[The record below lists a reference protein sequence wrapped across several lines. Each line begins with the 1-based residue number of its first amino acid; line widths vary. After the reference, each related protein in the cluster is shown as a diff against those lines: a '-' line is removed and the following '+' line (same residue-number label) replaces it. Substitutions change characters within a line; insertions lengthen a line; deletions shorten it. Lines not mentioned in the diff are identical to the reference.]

1 MAERRVGNEADA
13 QLAQQRQQFGLRG
26 PWSTGSTRSGGQLG
40 LRHPRDPVIEHYKKD
55 VDRTLIRENL
65 KLSVRGAPR
74 QAPGEPRRLRHRK
87 TQNAA
92 LVAACRHRTPQDAAL
107 VAACRHRTPQDAALA
122 AACRHR
128 TSQDAALAAACRHRT
143 SQDAPFIAAA
153 FRRLRRTVR
162 DLEDRGKSAERRSRS
177 VSERPRWVAR
187 ARSPFP
193 WPWEAC
199 AELAELANLGLGA
212 STVLEGCRFAFER
225 LGPALG
231 LERHR
236 PGAAARLPFPEAP
249 DGFLGRELERAAR
262 REKTCVT
269 SDFWELHRSGRGRGR
284 RGRDSGRPTTR
295 QPGRAPR
302 TAPHW
307 LSSAATTVDAPGSL
321 RRAATRWERRH
332 LVGSAA
338 ERPPPRPLGRRRGL
352 APHPGRPGQAGPKRV
367 APRGPAGNPPVASK
381 KADFVGQ
388 IPPSP
393 PFIKGGNLT

>member
-1 MAERRVGNEADA
+1 VRV
-13 QLAQQRQQFGLRG
+13 
-26 PWSTGSTRSGGQLG
+26 
-40 LRHPRDPVIEHYKKD
+40 
-55 VDRTLIRENL
+55 
-65 KLSVRGAPR
+65 
-74 QAPGEPRRLRHRK
+74 
-87 TQNAA
+87 
-92 LVAACRHRTPQDAAL
+92 
-107 VAACRHRTPQDAALA
+107 
-122 AACRHR
+122 
-128 TSQDAALAAACRHRT
+128 
-143 SQDAPFIAAA
+143 
-153 FRRLRRTVR
+153 
-162 DLEDRGKSAERRSRS
+162 LEDRGKSAERRSRS

-295 QPGRAPR
+295 RPPRRSTRRALFVAQRRAGSAGILSARRPKGRLLAPWDEDADWHPTPAGPARPGRR
-302 TAPHW
+302 GW
-307 LSSAATTVDAPGSL
+307 
-321 RRAATRWERRH
+321 H
-332 LVGSAA
+332 L
-338 ERPPPRPLGRRRGL
+338 E
-352 APHPGRPGQAGPKRV
+352 GRPETLR
-367 APRGPAGNPPVASK
+367 
-381 KADFVGQ
+381 
-388 IPPSP
+388 
-393 PFIKGGNLT
+393 